1 MSAQTFSLAPL
12 RLRAAL
18 IVLMA
23 VGVVLAARLFYWQ
36 IIRGDEMSRRAD
48 KQNSFTTI
56 LPAQRGDIL
65 SSDGVLL
72 AKDVFRYT
80 ITVAPKDVRD
90 PDKFATE
97 LAPLLKMSRDS
108 ILAKLKLNPEKDSV
122 VLLAD
127 APADI
132 GEAVIDF
139 KNRYKLLYV
148 AVDAKPVRM
157 YPNGKLAPQVIGL
170 VNAEKERKAAYGIEQ
185 YKDAELRGTDGKVL
199 GLSDALNEPIP
210 FDLPQ
215 SIPPTNGSTIVLTID
230 SGMQR
235 IVEQELQNA
244 IRQSR
249 AESGSII
256 VMDPKTGAIL
266 AMAVWPT
273 ADLNQYFDR
282 ANAGKYANQTISD
295 QYEPGSVFKIVTVA
309 AALDAGVIRPTS
321 CFQDDGSIYI
331 GGREIKNHSNLAPGR
346 VCLTDVL
353 RMSLNV
359 ETVKIAISL
368 GAERFY
374 QYVRQFG
381 FGELTRIELAN
392 EAAGNVKRVGDGQW
406 REVDLGTNSFGQ
418 GIAVTPIQMI
428 SAVAAVANQG
438 KLMKP
443 HIVQSVQPAN
453 ASEPTVTAPQ
463 MLRQVI
469 KPETAKTLSKILSDS
484 IVAESTNKATVPGYS
499 IAGKTG
505 TAQIPIAGGVL
516 DPKWTIASFA
526 GYLPA
531 DDPRFVIL
539 VKLDKPQSSEWGSQV
554 ASPVFAAI
562 AKQLVTQAGLPPDA
576 VRLATR

>member
-1 MSAQTFSLAPL
+1 MAAQTFSRTPL
-12 RLRAAL
+12 RMRAAF
-18 IVLMA
+18 IILMA

-36 IIRGDEMSRRAD
+36 IIRWDEMSKRAD
-48 KQNSFTTI
+48 NQNSFVTI

-65 SSDGVLL
+65 SSDQVLL

-80 ITVAPKDVRD
+80 INVAPKDVKE
-90 PDKFATE
+90 PDQFATD

-108 ILAKLKLNPEKDSV
+108 ILAKLKLNPDKDSV

-132 GEAVIDF
+132 GEAVLDF
-139 KNRYKLLYV
+139 KNRRKMLYLSVDTKLL
-148 AVDAKPVRM
+148 RM
-157 YPNGKLAPQVIGL
+157 YPNEKLAANVIGL
-170 VNAEKERKAAYGIEQ
+170 VNAEKERKTAYGIEQ
-185 YKDAELRGTDGKVL
+185 FKDAELRGTDGKVL

-215 SIPPTNGSTIVLTID
+215 SIPPTHGSTIVLTID

-273 ADLNQYFDR
+273 ADLNRYFDP
-282 ANAGKYANQTISD
+282 ANQGRYANQTISD

-321 CFQDDGSIYI
+321 CFQDDGSIWLS
-331 GGREIKNHSNLAPGR
+331 GREIKNHNNIAPGR

-374 QYVRQFG
+374 QYIRQFG
-381 FGELTRIELAN
+381 FGEMTRIELAN

-406 REVDLGTNSFGQ
+406 REIDLGTNSFGQ

-443 HIVQSVQPAN
+443 HVIQSIQPAN
-453 ASEPTVTAPQ
+453 ASKPVVTTPHV
-463 MLRQVI
+463 LRQVI

-484 IVAESTNKATVPGYS
+484 IIAESTNKATVPGYS

-505 TAQIPIAGGVL
+505 TAQIPIAGGIL
-516 DPKWTIASFA
+516 DPKWTIASFT

-554 ASPVFAAI
+554 ASPVFAAV
-562 AKQLVTQAGLPPDA
+562 AKQLVTQAGLPPDSI
-576 VRLATR
+576 RLAVK

>member
-1 MSAQTFSLAPL
+1 MSTQAFSRAP
-12 RLRAAL
+12 RRMRMAFL
-18 IVLMA
+18 ILMA
-23 VGVVLAARLFYWQ
+23 MGVVLAARLFYWQ
-36 IIRGDEMSRRAD
+36 IIRWDELSKRAD
-48 KQNSFTTI
+48 QQNSFITI
-56 LPAQRGDIL
+56 VPAQRGDIW
-65 SSDGVLL
+65 SSDGTLL

-80 ITVAPKDVRD
+80 ITVAPKDVRN
-90 PDKFATE
+90 PDKFATD

-108 ILAKLKLNPEKDSV
+108 VLAKLKSNPDKNSV
-122 VLLAD
+122 ILLAD
-127 APADI
+127 APVEI
-132 GEAVIDF
+132 GEAVREY
-139 KNRYKLLYV
+139 KTSRKLLYLT
-148 AVDAKPVRM
+148 VDAKPARL
-157 YPNGKLAPQVIGL
+157 YPNGALAAQVIGF
-170 VNAEKERKAAYGIEQ
+170 VNAEKERKVAYGIEQ
-185 YKDAELRGTDGKVL
+185 FKDAELRGTNGKVL
-199 GLSDALNEPIP
+199 GLSDVLNEPIP
-210 FDLPQ
+210 FELPQ
-215 SIPPTNGSTIVLTID
+215 NIPPMHGATIVLTLD

-266 AMAVWPT
+266 ALAVWPT
-273 ADLNQYFDR
+273 ADLNKYFEP
-282 ANAGKYANQTISD
+282 ANKGRFANQAISD

-331 GGREIKNHSNLAPGR
+331 GGRVIKNHNEIAPGR

-359 ETVKIAISL
+359 EMVKIGISL

-374 QYVRQFG
+374 QSVRQFG

-392 EAAGNVKRVGDGQW
+392 EVPGSVKRVGDGVW
-406 REVDLGTNSFGQ
+406 REIDLGTNAFGQ
-418 GIAVTPIQMI
+418 GIAVTPVQMI
-428 SAVAAVANQG
+428 AAVAAVANQG

-443 HIVQSVQPAN
+443 YIIQSIQPAN
-453 ASEPTVTAPQ
+453 AAKPVVTAPQ
-463 MLRQVI
+463 MVRQVI
-469 KPETAKTLSKILSDS
+469 QPATAQTLTKILSDS
-484 IVAESTNKATVPGYS
+484 IIAESTNKAIVPGYS

-505 TAQIPIAGGVL
+505 TAQIPIAGIL
-516 DPKWTIASFA
+516 DPKWTIASFV

-554 ASPVFAAI
+554 ASPVFAAV
-562 AKQLVTQAGLPPDA
+562 AKQIVMQAGLPPDK
-576 VRLATR
+576 VRLAAK